1 MRLGPNQSSLRD
13 FDFCRRFTLLLPLA
27 RHGGLAASRAL
38 SFSLLYGTAKAV
50 PLRRLFQRTGFMTA
64 RSLDSLS
71 VASASS
77 RFARDDRKVRVALM
91 QA

>member
-27 RHGGLAASRAL
+27 LLAASRAL